1 MIRAGMI
8 ALIGAITAITAQ
20 AQESRSIIFS
30 KSIERATEDAL
41 LVHNPPL
48 LSDLIAETLKNNPE
62 IRAAAQEHQA
72 AQQRVA
78 PAGALDDPQV
88 EIGVLYMP
96 IAASPFRTEDMT
108 MKMIGLAQAL
118 PFPGKRDLREAVAS
132 KDAEAIEYGY
142 QETINR
148 TVHDL
153 KTAYFDLGLTLEL
166 IKLVEKNKQTLEHF
180 LRIAEERYQVGQG
193 TQADVLKA
201 QTQVSRIVDRL
212 IGLAREQS
220 MFEANLLRALGRS
233 MGNKAPAPLLVKPYQ
248 EPALKLEA
256 LYEAALVQRPRLLA
270 LKSMIARSDKVLDLA
285 QKDYYPDFTPRLMY
299 GQRESRLDG
308 TGRADE
314 VSVTVTM
321 NLPVW
326 RKSKL
331 EPRVSEALALRDQAM
346 SLHQA
351 QINEIAAALRQ
362 QLAVAE
368 QSYKLA
374 QLYQSTVLPQARL
387 TVESSL
393 SAYKVNRV
401 DFLTLLD
408 NQMTVFDYETS
419 LVKRSAIHQRL
430 CVSTDGWDVSCK
442 IWPFSLVF
450 LLRVKWSSGNS

>member
-41 LVHNPPL
+41 LVHNTPL

-148 TVHDL
+148 IVHDL

-193 TQADVLKA
+193 SQADVLKA
-201 QTQVSRIVDRL
+201 QTQVSRMMDRL
-212 IGLAREQS
+212 IGLAREQP
-220 MFEANLLRALGRS
+220 MFEANLLRALGRG
-233 MGNKAPAPLLVKPYQ
+233 MGSKAPAPLPVQLYH

-256 LYEAALVQRPRLLA
+256 LYEAALIQRPRLLA
-270 LKSMIARSDKVLDLA
+270 LKSLIARSDKVLDLA

-314 VSVTVTM
+314 VSFTVTM

-351 QINEIAAALRQ
+351 QINEIAATSRQ
-362 QLAVAE
+362 QLAIAE
-368 QSYKLA
+368 QSYKSA
-374 QLYQSTVLPQARL
+374 QLYQSTILPQARL

-401 DFLTLLD
+401 DFLTVLD

-419 LVKRSAIHQRL
+419 LVAAITSYHKALAEIELLVGKRHDEHR
-430 CVSTDGWDVSCK
+430 
-442 IWPFSLVF
+442 
-450 LLRVKWSSGNS
+450 

>member
-1 MIRAGMI
+1 MIRAGML
-8 ALIGAITAITAQ
+8 ALIWSITAITAQ

-41 LVHNPPL
+41 LVHNTPL

-148 TVHDL
+148 IVHDL

-193 TQADVLKA
+193 SQADVLKA
-201 QTQVSRIVDRL
+201 QTQVSRMMDRL
-212 IGLAREQS
+212 IGLAREQP
-220 MFEANLLRALGRS
+220 MFEANLLRALGRG
-233 MGNKAPAPLLVKPYQ
+233 MGSKAPAPLPVQLYH

-256 LYEAALVQRPRLLA
+256 LYEAALIQRPRLLA
-270 LKSMIARSDKVLDLA
+270 LKSLIARSDKVLDLA

-314 VSVTVTM
+314 VSFTVTM

-351 QINEIAAALRQ
+351 QINEIAATSRQ
-362 QLAVAE
+362 QLAIAE
-368 QSYKLA
+368 QSYKSA
-374 QLYQSTVLPQARL
+374 QLYQSTILPQARL

-401 DFLTLLD
+401 DFLTVLD

-419 LVKRSAIHQRL
+419 LVTAITSYHKALAEIELLVGKRHDEHR
-430 CVSTDGWDVSCK
+430 
-442 IWPFSLVF
+442 
-450 LLRVKWSSGNS
+450 

>member
-8 ALIGAITAITAQ
+8 ALIGAIAAITVQ

-41 LVHNPPL
+41 LVHNTPL

-148 TVHDL
+148 IVHDL

-193 TQADVLKA
+193 SQADVLKA
-201 QTQVSRIVDRL
+201 QTQVSRMMDRL
-212 IGLAREQS
+212 IGLAREQP
-220 MFEANLLRALGRS
+220 MFEASLLRALGRG
-233 MGNKAPAPLLVKPYQ
+233 MGSKAPAPLPVQLYH

-256 LYEAALVQRPRLLA
+256 LYEAALIQRPRLLA
-270 LKSMIARSDKVLDLA
+270 LKSLIARSDKVLDLA

-314 VSVTVTM
+314 VSFTVTM

-351 QINEIAAALRQ
+351 QINEIAATSRQ
-362 QLAVAE
+362 QLAIAE
-368 QSYKLA
+368 QSYKSA
-374 QLYQSTVLPQARL
+374 QLYQSTILPQARL

-401 DFLTLLD
+401 DFLTVLD

-419 LVKRSAIHQRL
+419 LVTAIASYHKALAEIELLVGKRHDEHR
-430 CVSTDGWDVSCK
+430 
-442 IWPFSLVF
+442 
-450 LLRVKWSSGNS
+450 

>member
-1 MIRAGMI
+1 MYLIFFVQIQSTTMIRAGVI
-8 ALIGAITAITAQ
+8 ALIWAITAITAQ

-30 KSIERATEDAL
+30 KSVERAAEDSL
-41 LVHNPPL
+41 LVHNTPL
-48 LSDLIAETLKNNPE
+48 LSELIAETLKNNPE

-72 AQQRVA
+72 AQQRVG

-148 TVHDL
+148 IVHDL

-193 TQADVLKA
+193 SQADVLKA
-201 QTQVSRIVDRL
+201 QTQVSRTMDRL
-212 IGLAREQS
+212 IGLAREQP
-220 MFEANLLRALGRS
+220 MFETNLLRALGRG
-233 MGNKAPAPLLVKPYQ
+233 MGSKAPTPLPVQLYH

-256 LYEAALVQRPRLLA
+256 LYEAALIQRPRLLA
-270 LKSMIARSDKVLDLA
+270 LKSLIARSEKVLDLA

-314 VSVTVTM
+314 VSFTVTM

-351 QINEIAAALRQ
+351 QINEIAATLRQ

-368 QSYKLA
+368 QSYKSA
-374 QLYQSTVLPQARL
+374 QLYQSTILPQARL

-419 LVKRSAIHQRL
+419 LVTAIASYHKALAEIELLVGKRHDER
-430 CVSTDGWDVSCK
+430 
-442 IWPFSLVF
+442 
-450 LLRVKWSSGNS
+450 R

>member
-1 MIRAGMI
+1 MYLIFFVQIQSAPMIRAGMI
-8 ALIGAITAITAQ
+8 ALIWTITAITAQ

-41 LVHNPPL
+41 LVHNTPL

-108 MKMIGLAQAL
+108 MKMIGLAQTL

-148 TVHDL
+148 IVHDL

-193 TQADVLKA
+193 SQADVLKA
-201 QTQVSRIVDRL
+201 QTQVSRMMDRL
-212 IGLAREQS
+212 IGLAREQP
-220 MFEANLLRALGRS
+220 MFEANLLRALGRG
-233 MGNKAPAPLLVKPYQ
+233 MGSKAPTPLSVQLYH

-256 LYEAALVQRPRLLA
+256 LYEAALIQRPRLLA
-270 LKSMIARSDKVLDLA
+270 LKSLIARSDKVLDLA

-314 VSVTVTM
+314 VSFTVTM

-351 QINEIAAALRQ
+351 QINEIAATSRQ
-362 QLAVAE
+362 QLAIAE
-368 QSYKLA
+368 QSYKSA
-374 QLYQSTVLPQARL
+374 QLYQSTILPQARL

-401 DFLTLLD
+401 DFLTVLD

-419 LVKRSAIHQRL
+419 LVTAIASYHKALAEIELLVGKRHDEHR
-430 CVSTDGWDVSCK
+430 
-442 IWPFSLVF
+442 
-450 LLRVKWSSGNS
+450 

>member
-41 LVHNPPL
+41 LVHNTPL

-148 TVHDL
+148 IVHDL

-166 IKLVEKNKQTLEHF
+166 IKLVEKNKQILEHF
-180 LRIAEERYQVGQG
+180 LRIAEERYQVWQG
-193 TQADVLKA
+193 SQADVLKA
-201 QTQVSRIVDRL
+201 QTQVSRMMDRL
-212 IGLAREQS
+212 IGLAREQP
-220 MFEANLLRALGRS
+220 MFEANLLRALGRG
-233 MGNKAPAPLLVKPYQ
+233 MGSKAPAPLPVQLYR

-256 LYEAALVQRPRLLA
+256 LYEAALIQRPRLLS
-270 LKSMIARSDKVLDLA
+270 LKSLIARSDKVLDLA

-314 VSVTVTM
+314 VSFTVTM

-331 EPRVSEALALRDQAM
+331 EPRVSEALALRDKAM

-368 QSYKLA
+368 QSYKSA
-374 QLYQSTVLPQARL
+374 QLYQSTILPQARL

-401 DFLTLLD
+401 DFLTVLD

-419 LVKRSAIHQRL
+419 LVTAIASYHKALAEIELLVGKRHDEHR
-430 CVSTDGWDVSCK
+430 
-442 IWPFSLVF
+442 
-450 LLRVKWSSGNS
+450 

>member
-8 ALIGAITAITAQ
+8 ALIGTITAITAQ

-30 KSIERATEDAL
+30 KSVERATENAL
-41 LVHNPPL
+41 LVHNTPL
-48 LSDLIAETLKNNPE
+48 LSELIAETLKNNPE

-72 AQQRVA
+72 AQQRVS

-108 MKMIGLAQAL
+108 MKMIGLAQVL

-148 TVHDL
+148 IVHDL
-153 KTAYFDLGLTLEL
+153 RIAYFDLGLTFEL

-193 TQADVLKA
+193 SQADVLKA
-201 QTQVSRIVDRL
+201 QTQVSRMMDRL
-212 IGLAREQS
+212 IGLAREQP
-220 MFEANLLRALGRS
+220 MFEANLLRALGRG
-233 MGNKAPAPLLVKPYQ
+233 MGSKAPAPLPVQLYH

-256 LYEAALVQRPRLLA
+256 LYESALVQRPRLLA
-270 LKSMIARSDKVLDLA
+270 LQSMIARSDKVLDLA

-314 VSVTVTM
+314 VSLTVTM

-331 EPRVSEALALRDQAM
+331 EPRVSEALALRDQAL
-346 SLHQA
+346 SLHQS

-368 QSYKLA
+368 QSYKSA
-374 QLYQSTVLPQARL
+374 QLYQSTILPQARL

-419 LVKRSAIHQRL
+419 LVTAIASYHKALAEIELLVGKRHDEHR
-430 CVSTDGWDVSCK
+430 
-442 IWPFSLVF
+442 
-450 LLRVKWSSGNS
+450 

>member
-8 ALIGAITAITAQ
+8 ALIGAITAITVQ

-41 LVHNPPL
+41 LVHNTPL

-148 TVHDL
+148 IVHDL

-166 IKLVEKNKQTLEHF
+166 TKLVEKNKQTLEHF

-193 TQADVLKA
+193 SQADVLKA
-201 QTQVSRIVDRL
+201 QTQVSRMMDRL
-212 IGLAREQS
+212 IGLAREQP
-220 MFEANLLRALGRS
+220 MFEANLLRALGRG
-233 MGNKAPAPLLVKPYQ
+233 MGSKAPAPLPVLYH

-256 LYEAALVQRPRLLA
+256 LYEAALIQRPRLLA
-270 LKSMIARSDKVLDLA
+270 LKSLIARSDKVLDLA

-314 VSVTVTM
+314 VSFTVTM

-351 QINEIAAALRQ
+351 QINEIAATSRQ
-362 QLAVAE
+362 QLAIAE
-368 QSYKLA
+368 QSYKSA
-374 QLYQSTVLPQARL
+374 QLYQSTILPQARL

-401 DFLTLLD
+401 DFLTVLD

-419 LVKRSAIHQRL
+419 LVTAIASYHKALAEIELLIGKRHDEHR
-430 CVSTDGWDVSCK
+430 
-442 IWPFSLVF
+442 
-450 LLRVKWSSGNS
+450 